1 MTRWLV
7 DTGPLVAY
15 IDAGDP
21 HHTAVAGCLD
31 AFKGQL
37 YTTAAVVTVS
47 MHLVEE
53 DEDGPAALADLL
65 ITSRTVI
72 AGGID
77 ARHLQD
83 AARLMKKY
91 RDTPM
96 DYADAT
102 LTLLAEEL
110 SLTDILTLDRR
121 GFSTYRLPTG
131 RGFSMVRLAG

>member
-1 MTRWLV
+1 VTRWLV

-21 HHTAVAGCLD
+21 NHQAVAECLD
-31 AFKGQL
+31 AFSGQL
-37 YTTAAVVTVS
+37 HTTAAVVTES

-53 DEDGPAALADLL
+53 AEDGPGALADFL
-65 ITSRTVI
+65 IASRTVI

-83 AARLMKKY
+83 AAGLMRKY

-102 LTLLAEEL
+102 LVLLAAEL

-121 GFSTYRLPTG
+121 GFRTYRLPNG
-131 RGFSMVRLAG
+131 RGFSVIRID

>member
-21 HHTAVAGCLD
+21 RHLAVAGCLN

-37 YTTAAVVTVS
+37 HTTAAVVTES
-47 MHLVEE
+47 MHFVEE
-53 DEDGPAALADLL
+53 DEDGPGALADFLVA
-65 ITSRTVI
+65 SRTVV

-102 LTLLAEEL
+102 LVLLAAEL
-110 SLTDILTLDRR
+110 SVTDILTLDRR
-121 GFSTYRLPTG
+121 GFSTYRVPTG
-131 RGFSMVRLAG
+131 RGFTLVRID